1 MGVAAL
7 RFVSAI
13 GAVALIVAACGGA
26 VGPAQDRPA
35 IRIGSTNFTE
45 QLIVGE
51 LYAQALEA
59 GGYKIERKFNL
70 GAREV
75 VVPALES
82 GQIDLQVDY
91 LATLLAFLD
100 KNARGSTDAAET
112 ARTLEGK
119 LKEKALVQFDF
130 APAVDQNG
138 IVVTK
143 ETATRLGLR
152 TVSDLA
158 PVAKDLTFGGPPE
171 CPNREFCALGLEKVY
186 GIKFKAFR
194 PLDVGGPLTVTALEG
209 RQIDVALLFTS
220 DAVIAVKGFVL
231 LEDDKK
237 LQLSDNIVP
246 ILRKDIADRGGSDL
260 RTRVDSVSRKLTTAE
275 LTDLN
280 KQVGV
285 DRKDPKDV
293 ARDWLRKQGLIT

>member
-1 MGVAAL
+1 MRMPFAAI
-7 RFVSAI
+7 AI
-13 GAVALIVAACGGA
+13 LALVIAACGGGGA
-26 VGPAQDRPA
+26 PSGMPT
-35 IRIGSTNFTE
+35 IRIGSTNFSE

-51 LYAQALEA
+51 LYAQVLEA

-70 GAREV
+70 GAREI

-82 GQIDLQVDY
+82 GQIDLEVDY

-100 KNARGSTDAAET
+100 KTAQGSTEAATT
-112 ARTLEGK
+112 ARTLEPK
-119 LKEKALVQFDF
+119 LAAKSLVQLEF

-143 ETATRLGLR
+143 ETATRLNLSK
-152 TVSDLA
+152 VSDLT
-158 PVAKDLTFGGPPE
+158 PIAKDLTFGGPPT
-171 CPNREFCALGLEKVY
+171 CPAREFCAVGLEKVY
-186 GIKFKAFR
+186 GIKFKTFR
-194 PLDVGGPLTVTALEG
+194 PLDTGGPLTVAALEG
-209 RQIDVALLFTS
+209 KQIDVALLFTS
-220 DAVIAVKGFVL
+220 DANIAVKGFVL

-246 ILRKDIADRGGSDL
+246 ILRKDLADRGGSDL
-260 RTRVDSVSRKLTTAE
+260 RDRLNSVSRKLTTAE

-285 DRKDPKDV
+285 DRKDPKDA
-293 ARDWLRKQGLIT
+293 ARDWLRKQGLVR

>member
-1 MGVAAL
+1 MRHFLLTLAL
-7 RFVSAI
+7 
-13 GAVALIVAACGGA
+13 VALVISACGGGGA
-26 VGPAQDRPA
+26 PSGMPT

-59 GGYKIERKFNL
+59 NGYKIERKFNL

-82 GQIDLQVDY
+82 GQIDLEVDY

-100 KNARGSTDAAET
+100 KDAKGSTDAATT
-112 ARTLEGK
+112 AKTLEER
-119 LKEKALVQFDF
+119 LKAKGLVQFDF

-143 ETATRLGLR
+143 DTATRLNLKKI
-152 TVSDLA
+152 SDLT
-158 PVAKDLTFGGPPE
+158 PIAKDLVFGGPPT
-171 CPNREFCALGLEKVY
+171 CPNREFCAIGLEKVY
-186 GIKFKAFR
+186 GITFKTFR
-194 PLDVGGPLTVTALEG
+194 PLDTGGPLTVAALEG
-209 RQIDVALLFTS
+209 KQIDVALLFTS
-220 DAVIAVKGFVL
+220 DAIIAVKGFVL

-246 ILRKDIADRGGSDL
+246 ILRKDLADKGGNDL
-260 RTRVDSVSRKLTTAE
+260 RTRVNDVSRKLTTAE

-285 DRKDPKDV
+285 DKKGPKDV
-293 ARDWLRKQGLIT
+293 ARDWLKKQGLLK